1 MRIGTR
7 ASALAS
13 AQTELVAG
21 WLRERYPTEPIEIV
35 PITTAG
41 DRSQAS
47 NVVGPDW
54 GTGVFVHELEAALLD
69 RRVDAAVHSLKDVPP
84 IVAPELCL
92 AAIPPRADPFDV
104 LVTSDGRSFGELPE
118 AALIGTASARRAAF
132 LRAARPDLRFAPIRG
147 NVDTRLRKLRA
158 GEYDAIVLARAGLTR
173 LGLTVPVATLG
184 SDVLP
189 PAPGQGAL
197 AVETRADDE
206 PVRAMLA
213 ALDDPP
219 TAAAVAAERRAMAD
233 LEGGCRLPIAA
244 LGTPHRGRQP
254 EAAGRRRRRRRQSR
268 PPRPGLGPAGR
279 PLGPCRAHRRPTANR
294 RRRRADRAGRRRMT
308 SLPTRQR
315 PGGGADPAEA
325 PVVVN
330 TRPRAEAAALSAAPP
345 SGGL

>member
-7 ASALAS
+7 ASALATT
-13 AQTELVAG
+13 QTELVAG
-21 WLRERYPTEPIEIV
+21 WLRERHPTASIEIV

-47 NVVGPDW
+47 NSVGPDW

-69 RRVDAAVHSLKDVPP
+69 HRIDAAVHSLKDVPP

-92 AAIPPRADPFDV
+92 AATPPRADPRDV
-104 LVTSDGRSFGELPE
+104 LVTSDGRSFGELAE
-118 AALIGTASARRAAF
+118 GALIGTASARRAAF

-173 LGLTVPVATLG
+173 LGLAVRAVTLD

-197 AVETRADDE
+197 VVETRADDDRL
-206 PVRAMLA
+206 RALLA
-213 ALDDPP
+213 PLNDLP

-244 LGTPHRGRQP
+244 LGTPTEDGGLTLLVAVAAADGSRVVRAQDAGTQADPLALAARVVDRLR
-254 EAAGRRRRRRRQSR
+254 AAG
-268 PPRPGLGPAGR
+268 A
-279 PLGPCRAHRRPTANR
+279 
-294 RRRRADRAGRRRMT
+294 
-308 SLPTRQR
+308 
-315 PGGGADPAEA
+315 AELIGQ
-325 PVVVN
+325 V
-330 TRPRAEAAALSAAPP
+330 AAA
-345 SGGL
+345 